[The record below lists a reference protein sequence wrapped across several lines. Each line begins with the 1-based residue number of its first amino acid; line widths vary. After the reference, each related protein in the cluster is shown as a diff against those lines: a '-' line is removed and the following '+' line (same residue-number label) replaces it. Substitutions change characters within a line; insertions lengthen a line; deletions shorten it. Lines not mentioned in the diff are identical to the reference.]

1 MKKGFTFLLAT
12 GLCALIQVGA
22 AAQSKDV
29 ETPAS
34 PKTVDAGK
42 ASPAESVV
50 LTTDELRDKLN
61 DAKQL
66 LKSQA
71 DLSGGET
78 VTLAVLD
85 PQTSALHLLTLQKDS
100 FLTKDANLPLTSQL
114 GRALRLT
121 VIRANGVNTAVTVSD
136 AATGQTLTPLM
147 VAYPIVRDGA
157 VTEIAY
163 YASAHPALLSSEIT
177 GAGTS
182 YVSTML
188 DKAADSLSAKGVQI
202 PSDIVDIAQHLCV
215 VEHTDHKRFKTEQH
229 SELFPEILSLY
240 ALNQGNT
247 FRYSVSTAGAGG
259 MIQMIPRTYEGI
271 RQQHTNVPL
280 QADFV
285 DGMRNHTNA
294 LEAML
299 LYMNDTWNKL
309 QESQEVQDALR
320 TGIAT
325 KPELLAAGYNSNP
338 VRLPGYLKNGGSNWR
353 TLIPAETQMYL
364 AIYAEVD
371 RNVGFQSVGGDRLTS
386 RQTTVGEFGMTSLQ
400 TSTFM
405 TWLSSRL
412 LSGTS
417 TLLRIL
423 P

>member
-1 MKKGFTFLLAT
+1 
-12 GLCALIQVGA
+12 
-22 AAQSKDV
+22 
-29 ETPAS
+29 
-34 PKTVDAGK
+34 
-42 ASPAESVV
+42 
-50 LTTDELRDKLN
+50 
-61 DAKQL
+61 
-66 LKSQA
+66 
-71 DLSGGET
+71 
-78 VTLAVLD
+78 
-85 PQTSALHLLTLQKDS
+85 
-100 FLTKDANLPLTSQL
+100 
-114 GRALRLT
+114 
-121 VIRANGVNTAVTVSD
+121 
-136 AATGQTLTPLM
+136 QTLTPLM

-400 TSTFM
+400 T
-405 TWLSSRL
+405 
-412 LSGTS
+412 
-417 TLLRIL
+417 
-423 P
+423 